1 MRMTAATVYRDATAA
16 MEKASERLVEF
27 QKQVETG
34 KRITKPSDDPDGM
47 AAAISV
53 RAEVAGIEQYQ
64 RTTDSVNS
72 RLMVLDT
79 ALADMVDRLTAAQAT
94 VVAAQGSNRSPVQL
108 EAAAQT
114 LEGIK
119 QALVSDLNT
128 SFNGAHLFAGAAST
142 NPPFTITGT
151 TVSAYQG
158 STSEVTVDLDPTRT
172 ATIGFDGSAISK
184 GSAGS
189 DVFTVLDQA
198 IAAARAG
205 DNAGLSQAM
214 TGLNAAFDRVSMA
227 QMKNGANLSAIEALQ
242 GQLSDRRLAGKARV
256 SKIEDADLA
265 QAVTGMSQAD
275 AAYRASLATTTKIT
289 QLSLM
294 DYLK

>member
-16 MEKASERLVEF
+16 MEQASERLVDF
-27 QKQVETG
+27 QKQVESG
-34 KRITKPSDDPDGM
+34 KRINKPSDDPDGM
-47 AAAISV
+47 AAAIGEH
-53 RAEVAGIEQYQ
+53 AQLAGVEQYQ
-64 RTTDSVNS
+64 RTSDSVTS

-79 ALADMVDRLTAAQAT
+79 ALSDMVDRLTAAQAT

-128 SFNGAHLFAGAAST
+128 SFSGAHLFAGAAST
-142 NPPFTITGT
+142 NPPFSMTGT

-158 STSEVTVDLDPTRT
+158 STSEVSVDLDQTRT
-172 ATIGFDGSAISK
+172 ATIGFDGSAISR
-184 GSAGS
+184 GSAS
-189 DVFTVLDQA
+189 VDVFAVLDQA

-214 TGLNAAFDRVSMA
+214 TGLTGAFDRVSMA

-242 GQLSDRRLAGKARV
+242 GQLSDRRLAGKARIA
-256 SKIEDADLA
+256 KIEDADLA
-265 QAVTGMSQAD
+265 EAVTGMSQAD
-275 AAYRASLATTTKIT
+275 AAYRAALATTTKIT

>member
-16 MEKASERLVEF
+16 MEQASERLVEF

-79 ALADMVDRLTAAQAT
+79 ALSDMVDRLTAAQAT

>member
-16 MEKASERLVEF
+16 MEQASERLVEF

-34 KRITKPSDDPDGM
+34 KRISKPSDDPDGM

-53 RAEVAGIEQYQ
+53 RAEVAGVEQYQ

-79 ALADMVDRLTAAQAT
+79 ALSDMVDRLTAAQAT
-94 VVAAQGSNRSPVQL
+94 VVAAQGSNRTPVQL

-128 SFNGAHLFAGAAST
+128 SFNGAHLFAGAGST

-158 STSEVTVDLDPTRT
+158 STSEVSVDLDQTRT

-184 GSAGS
+184 GSATD

-214 TGLNAAFDRVSMA
+214 AGLNGAFDRVSAA

-242 GQLSDRRLAGKARV
+242 GQLSDRRLAGKARI

>member
-16 MEKASERLVEF
+16 MEQASERLVDF
-27 QKQVETG
+27 QKQVESG

-53 RAEVAGIEQYQ
+53 RAEVAGVEQYQ

-79 ALADMVDRLTAAQAT
+79 ALSDMVDRLTAAQAT
-94 VVAAQGSNRSPVQL
+94 VVAAQGSNRTPVQL

-158 STSEVTVDLDPTRT
+158 STSEVSVDLDQTRT
-172 ATIGFDGSAISK
+172 ATIGFDGSAIAK
-184 GSAGS
+184 GNAAS
-189 DVFTVLDQA
+189 DVFAVLDQA

-214 TGLNAAFDRVSMA
+214 AGLNGAFDRVSAA

-242 GQLSDRRLAGKARV
+242 GQLSDRRLAGKARI